1 MNDHVHDT
9 TRLQIQRNSVN
20 CHQSQLGNKTKF
32 QSLKLIQKP
41 AFHIVNSPKKVKA
54 VVYKKT
60 FKLVLVL
67 LFSSDD
73 EESSELDQEQE
84 GGDEDDFEEDN

>member
-1 MNDHVHDT
+1 
-9 TRLQIQRNSVN
+9 
-20 CHQSQLGNKTKF
+20 
-32 QSLKLIQKP
+32 LIRKP
-41 AFHIVNSPKKVKA
+41 ALHIVNSPKKVKA
-54 VVYKKT
+54 VVYEKT

-84 GGDEDDFEEDN
+84 GGDEDDFEVDN